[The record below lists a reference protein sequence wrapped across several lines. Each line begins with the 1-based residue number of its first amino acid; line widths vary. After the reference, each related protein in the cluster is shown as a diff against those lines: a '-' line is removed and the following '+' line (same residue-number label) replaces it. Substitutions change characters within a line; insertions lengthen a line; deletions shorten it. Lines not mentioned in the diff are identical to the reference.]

1 MVLEQTKIIS
11 LLNEGYEI
19 LVFLLEKNSS
29 EMIQEMKKNITF
41 IEGLVTNLNK
51 KLEEFNQ
58 IKDPGLIQKDY
69 KFDDFVDLYQVLAE
83 YSIEL

>member
-29 EMIQEMKKNITF
+29 EMIQDMKKNITF

-51 KLEEFNQ
+51 KLEEF
-58 IKDPGLIQKDY
+58 D
-69 KFDDFVDLYQVLAE
+69 
-83 YSIEL
+83 

>member
-51 KLEEFNQ
+51 KLEEFDQ

-69 KFDDFVDLYQVLAE
+69 KFNDFVDLYQVLAE